1 MKQNGQQHNN
11 LSAADALALVRWAI
25 TGACVGARAHAA
37 AMLATMASEPGHW
50 RAIARDLDAKYTSAW
65 SWSEFAE
72 AARRL
77 ADGRCDSA
85 LDALAEAE
93 GLSTPEWVA
102 GALAQRAAEG
112 SVA

>member
-1 MKQNGQQHNN
+1 MNQNGQQINN

-37 AMLATMASEPGHW
+37 AMLATMATEPGHW

-77 ADGRCDSA
+77 ANGDAEGA
-85 LDALAEAE
+85 LTALAEAD
-93 GLSTPEWVA
+93 GISTPEWVA
-102 GALAQRAAEG
+102 GATAQRAAE
-112 SVA
+112 VA

>member
-1 MKQNGQQHNN
+1 MTNNGQQIN

-25 TGACVGARAHAA
+25 IGACVGARAHAA
-37 AMLATMASEPGHW
+37 AMLATLATEPGHW
-50 RAIARDLDAKYTSAW
+50 RAIARDLDAKYTHAW

-77 ADGRCDSA
+77 ANGDAEGACA
-85 LDALAEAE
+85 ALAEAE
-93 GLSTPEWVA
+93 GISTPEWVA

-112 SVA
+112 AVA

>member
-1 MKQNGQQHNN
+1 MNQNGQQINN

-25 TGACVGARAHAA
+25 TGACVSAKAHSA
-37 AMLATMASEPGHW
+37 AMLATLATEPGHW
-50 RAIARDLDAKYTSAW
+50 RAISRDLDAKHTSSW

-112 SVA
+112 AVA